1 MGGDAVAFHITP
13 VRRGRTD
20 EAHQFHKANAQNE
33 LVLLRS
39 RESFQTLA
47 GDASLYGAWDDDGP
61 LVAIVYTERNADWSW
76 EVGGLTVARSL
87 RGLGIATALVR
98 FAIASSIISANTSFA
113 EPILA
118 HVHQQNRL
126 VKPPLLV
133 AMGFIADGKYALPPE
148 RASPNLP
155 PTANGQ
161 IVADQY
167 RFTHNGL
174 TQLCAWFRAFDGTLE
189 GGVRCRFEF
198 SAGLT
203 LREFTSALCDISA
216 NAQRS
221 LN

>member
-1 MGGDAVAFHITP
+1 MGGPAVAFRITP
-13 VRRGRTD
+13 VRRGRAG
-20 EAHQFHKANAQNE
+20 EAHQFHMANAQNE

-39 RESFQTLA
+39 RESFQALA
-47 GDASLYGAWDDDGP
+47 QDGSLYGAWDEEGP
-61 LVAIVYTERNADWSW
+61 LVAIVYTERNSDWSW

-87 RGLGIATALVR
+87 RGLGIATTLVR

-118 HVHQQNRL
+118 HVHQQNPL
-126 VKPPLLV
+126 PKPLLPG
-133 AMGFIADGKYALPPE
+133 MGFVMDGTYSLPLE

-155 PTANGQ
+155 PAANGQ
-161 IVADQY
+161 IIADQY
-167 RFTHNGL
+167 RFTQAGL
-174 TQLCAWFRAFDGTLE
+174 GQLCAWFRAFNGTLE

-198 SAGLT
+198 SANLT

-221 LN
+221 RD

>member
-1 MGGDAVAFHITP
+1 MGGDAVAFRIMP
-13 VRRGRTD
+13 VRRRRAD
-20 EAHQFHKANAQNE
+20 EAHQFHKANAKNE

-39 RESFQTLA
+39 RESFEVLA
-47 GDASLYGAWDDDGP
+47 QDASLYGAWDEDGT
-61 LVAIVYTERNADWSW
+61 LVAIVYTERNTNWSW
-76 EVGGLTVARSL
+76 EVGGLTVAPSM
-87 RGLGIATALVR
+87 RGLHIAPALVR

-118 HVHQQNRL
+118 HVHQQN
-126 VKPPLLV
+126 PLASQHLL
-133 AMGFIADGKYALPPE
+133 AMGFVGDGTFSLPPE

-155 PTANGQ
+155 RAANGQ

-167 RFTHNGL
+167 RFTAVGL
-174 TQLCAWFRAFDGTLE
+174 AQLCAWFRAFDGTLE

-203 LREFTSALCDISA
+203 LRDFTSALCDISGH
-216 NAQRS
+216 AQRS